1 MNRRAAS
8 FMAVVFLF
16 AICMVLLV
24 ACGGPGLSS
33 ASSSAPPTTATPGPG
48 SGGSGGTSGGGG
60 GAGSGGAG
68 GGSGTSGGGTGSS
81 GGSSGGGGTSGGG
94 GSGSTTAALAYV
106 AGTNGFYGIRVDK
119 SSNISTVSGSP
130 YSPGGNSFATA
141 GNLLFVASTSADSK
155 TGFLTTYRADD
166 MGALTQLGS
175 MTLKTGGAAE
185 IGVDPT
191 GKFLYGTA
199 DVFAPGQSFVEPA
212 ILAFSIDQ
220 NSGKATEL
228 PGSPYFLDGGMFT
241 TSKPVFTP
249 NGAWVCLSLELGRTN
264 EGAKC
269 YPRRA
274 DGSVDGKNPSTPGG
288 SDTGISDIVCSSD
301 SSAVFFTNG
310 EKNQVL
316 AGSIGTSNLLA
327 YSSGGSFASGLALSP
342 AGHWLVVANSSSSN
356 LSVIEA
362 GGGSLAPT
370 FNTAKTGTNP
380 FRVAYSR
387 DGTYVFVTTRSGTIV
402 YTQDK
407 STGALTPLNLSNPA
421 PGIAGHI
428 ATM

>member
-1 MNRRAAS
+1 A
-8 FMAVVFLF
+8 FL
-16 AICMVLLV
+16 
-24 ACGGPGLSS
+24 
-33 ASSSAPPTTATPGPG
+33 
-48 SGGSGGTSGGGG
+48 
-60 GAGSGGAG
+60 
-68 GGSGTSGGGTGSS
+68 
-81 GGSSGGGGTSGGG
+81 
-94 GSGSTTAALAYV
+94 
-106 AGTNGFYGIRVDK
+106 N
-119 SSNISTVSGSP
+119 
-130 YSPGGNSFATA
+130 
-141 GNLLFVASTSADSK
+141 
-155 TGFLTTYRADD
+155 TYRADD

-220 NSGKATEL
+220 NSGKLTEL
-228 PGSPYFLDGGMFT
+228 PGSPYFLGGGMFT

-264 EGAKC
+264 EGAIC
-269 YPRRA
+269 YPRHA
-274 DGSVDGKNPSTPGG
+274 DGSVDGKNFFSAGG

-310 EKNQVL
+310 QQNQVR
-316 AGSIGTSNLLA
+316 AGSIGTSSLRA
-327 YSSGGSFASGLALSP
+327 FSSGGSFASGLALSP
-342 AGHWLVVANSSSSN
+342 SGHWLVVANRDSSN

-380 FRVAYSR
+380 SRVAYSR
-387 DGTYVFVTTRSGTIV
+387 DGTYIFVTTKSGTIV
-402 YTQDK
+402 YTQDR
-407 STGALTPLNLSNPA
+407 STGTLTPLNLSNPA
-421 PGIAGHI
+421 PGIDGEI